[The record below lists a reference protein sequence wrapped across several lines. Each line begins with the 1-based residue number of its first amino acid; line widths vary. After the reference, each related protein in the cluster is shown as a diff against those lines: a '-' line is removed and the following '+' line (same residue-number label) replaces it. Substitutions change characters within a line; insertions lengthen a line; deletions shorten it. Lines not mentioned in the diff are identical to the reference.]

1 MCTHERGHYEVQP
14 NIEVLIKVLAA
25 FRQTAVKLGVLM
37 IKLGQFFSSRA
48 DLLPAPALAVLS
60 TLKFV
65 IWVVRHLVKPPE
77 FIDLRGIY
85 REFELTVYEAYTSRR
100 VLELEWI
107 SGIKISDYAA
117 LEAEGIDRLEVA
129 PGMGR
134 LLYGQPFRI
143 PAQFAFTG
151 RAVSTLLGIS
161 TGQIE
166 IRLAEEKNG
175 RSRRG
180 RRSRENEKSVGGFSY
195 MVLFAVSLGAGC
207 LFTNTYQVIPAG
219 LLLGLAGLMGLRLL
233 LRR

>member
-1 MCTHERGHYEVQP
+1 MQ
-14 NIEVLIKVLAA
+14 
-25 FRQTAVKLGVLM
+25 Q
-37 IKLGQFFSSRA
+37 
-48 DLLPAPALAVLS
+48 
-60 TLKFV
+60 
-65 IWVVRHLVKPPE
+65 LVYQ
-77 FIDLRGIY
+77 L
-85 REFELTVYEAYTSRR
+85 
-100 VLELEWI
+100 
-107 SGIKISDYAA
+107 
-117 LEAEGIDRLEVA
+117 LEAGRILLKLPRSLEQLVTRLE
-129 PGMGR
+129 
-134 LLYGQPFRI
+134 
-143 PAQFAFTG
+143 
-151 RAVSTLLGIS
+151 